1 MDDNIDKSNRRLIV
15 LSAILVIV
23 GSMFSGPF
31 GYLIVNLVNPISWTD
46 VRSFA
51 AQYHPIQTLPYWFGF
66 LYLAGFILF
75 IAASRQLLT
84 EKDRIFG
91 DAALVT
97 TSIFAAL
104 IGFNYILQVGF
115 IPNALADPNDVFA
128 AFAMNNPKSISWSIE
143 MFGWAFLGAS
153 TWLISPAFKNGRLQ
167 RIARVLLIT
176 NGVGSILNAILASAL
191 PSFVLQVPGL
201 IAYFIWNAMIWI
213 IMVLIIIDIHKAQN
227 RLLSLI
233 I

>member
-1 MDDNIDKSNRRLIV
+1 MGNRIDKSNDRLMV
-15 LSAILVIV
+15 YAAILVIV

-31 GYLIVNLVNPISWTD
+31 GYLIVNLVNPIPWTD
-46 VRSFA
+46 APSFA

-104 IGFNYILQVGF
+104 IGFNYTLQVGF
-115 IPNALADPNDVFA
+115 IPNALEDPGEVFA
-128 AFAMNNPKSISWSIE
+128 AFAMNNPRSISWSIE
-143 MFGWAFLGAS
+143 MFGWGFLGAS
-153 TWLISPAFKNGRLQ
+153 TWLISPAFKTGRLQ
-167 RIARVLLIT
+167 RIARALLII
-176 NGVGSILNAILASAL
+176 NGVGSILNAVLASVL
-191 PSFVLQVPGL
+191 PAFVLQVPGL
-201 IAYFIWNAMIWI
+201 IAYFVWNAMIWV
-213 IMVLIIIDIHKAQN
+213 IMILIIADIRARQKSP
-227 RLLSLI
+227 R
-233 I
+233 

>member
-1 MDDNIDKSNRRLIV
+1 MENNMKNNSNDRLMV

-31 GYLIVNLVNPISWTD
+31 GYLIVNLVNPIPWKDAS
-46 VRSFA
+46 SFA

-75 IAASRQLLT
+75 IATSRQLLK
-84 EKDRIFG
+84 EKDWIFG

-97 TSIFAAL
+97 TSVFAAL

-115 IPNALADPNDVFA
+115 IPNARMDPGEVFA

-143 MFGWAFLGAS
+143 MFGWGFLGAS
-153 TWLISPAFKNGRLQ
+153 TWLISPAFTNSRLQ
-167 RIARVLLIT
+167 RIARALLIT
-176 NGVGSILNAILASAL
+176 NGVGSIFNAVLVSVL

-201 IAYFIWNAMIWI
+201 LAYFIWNAMIWV
-213 IMVLIIIDIHKAQN
+213 IMILIIIDIRAKHVADAG
-227 RLLSLI
+227 
-233 I
+233 

>member
-1 MDDNIDKSNRRLIV
+1 MENYMKNNSNDRLMV
-15 LSAILVIV
+15 VSAILVIV

-31 GYLIVNLVNPISWTD
+31 GYLIVNLVNPIPWKD
-46 VRSFA
+46 APSFA

-75 IAASRQLLT
+75 IATSRRLLK
-84 EKDRIFG
+84 EKDWIFG

-115 IPNALADPNDVFA
+115 IPNARMDPGEVFA
-128 AFAMNNPKSISWSIE
+128 AFSMNNPKSISWSIE
-143 MFGWAFLGAS
+143 MFGWGFLGAS
-153 TWLISPAFKNGRLQ
+153 TWLISPAFTNSRLQ
-167 RIARVLLIT
+167 RIARALLIT
-176 NGVGSILNAILASAL
+176 NGVGSIINAVLVSVL

-201 IAYFIWNAMIWI
+201 LAYFIWNAMIWVIMILI
-213 IMVLIIIDIHKAQN
+213 IMDIRAKHVAEAG
-227 RLLSLI
+227 
-233 I
+233 

>member
-1 MDDNIDKSNRRLIV
+1 MVS
-15 LSAILVIV
+15 SAILVIV
-23 GSMFSGPF
+23 GSMFSGPV
-31 GYLIVNLVNPISWTD
+31 GYLIVNLVNPIPWTD
-46 VRSFA
+46 ARSFA

-75 IAASRQLLT
+75 IASTRQLLT

-115 IPNALADPNDVFA
+115 IPNSLGNPNEVFA

-153 TWLISPAFKNGRLQ
+153 TWLISPAFKNSRLQ
-167 RIARVLLIT
+167 RIARALLIT
-176 NGVGSILNAILASAL
+176 NGVGSILNAILASVL

-201 IAYFIWNAMIWI
+201 MAYFVWNAMIWV
-213 IMVLIIIDIHKAQN
+213 IMILIVIDIRSTQN
-227 RLLSLI
+227 GSR
-233 I
+233 

>member
-1 MDDNIDKSNRRLIV
+1 MDTNIDKSNHRLIV

-23 GSMFSGPF
+23 GSMFSGPV
-31 GYLIVNLVNPISWTD
+31 GYLIVNLVNPIPWTD
-46 VRSFA
+46 AQSFA

-75 IAASRQLLT
+75 ITASRQLLA

-91 DAALVT
+91 DASLVT

-115 IPNALADPNDVFA
+115 IPNALDNPSEVFA

-143 MFGWAFLGAS
+143 MFGWGFLGAS

-167 RIARVLLIT
+167 RIARALLIT

-201 IAYFIWNAMIWI
+201 MAYFAWNAMIWV
-213 IMVLIIIDIHKAQN
+213 IMILIIIDIRSRQN
-227 RLLSLI
+227 RSL
-233 I
+233 